1 MNTLISKLCL
11 SYMQGR
17 MNNKEFFSFVISEMI
32 QKVDDIKF
40 VSEFAR
46 KNYEPEGGDGS

>member
-1 MNTLISKLCL
+1 MKILSNLCL

-17 MNNKEFFSFVISEMI
+17 MNNKEFFSFVISQMI
-32 QKVDDIKF
+32 QNVDDIKF

-46 KNYEPEGGDGS
+46 QNYIPEGGDGE